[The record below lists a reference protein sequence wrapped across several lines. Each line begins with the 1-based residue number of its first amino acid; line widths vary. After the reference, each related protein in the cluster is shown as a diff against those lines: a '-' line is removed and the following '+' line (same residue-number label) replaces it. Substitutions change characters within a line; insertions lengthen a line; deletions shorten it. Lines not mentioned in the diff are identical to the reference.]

1 MRTRGRRVESW
12 FWRRRPG
19 RRGEQ
24 REERMR
30 GGGERTRK
38 QTRSDSAARS
48 RASFRASHEM
58 TGHERKVREG
68 IFSWLA
74 KLSPLRVCAHQVGIV
89 LPLSTPQPCRWRILP
104 LAWRRDIPCGSAH
117 QVARP
122 EEFGRRCTIKCGL
135 VLSGE
140 KRIFVWKE
148 NLFSLFVTSART
160 PRAKA
165 QPFKN

>member
-1 MRTRGRRVESW
+1 MVLASQTGEERRAK
-12 FWRRRPG
+12 
-19 RRGEQ
+19 RGEDAGGWGANAKAN
-24 REERMR
+24 EERLSR
-30 GGGERTRK
+30 KEPRVVQSESRNDWARTK
-38 QTRSDSAARS
+38 
-48 RASFRASHEM
+48 
-58 TGHERKVREG
+58 REG
-68 IFSWLA
+68 RHFSWLA